1 MSLGGLWYLANRGG
15 AELPLMTPAVAQ
27 TPAVEPVQETSAP
40 AAADLKS
47 TSPLWDATATRNIGM
62 GALFAQLEAGAESQ
76 KGDASIAGVVVD
88 KQGNPMSGMNV
99 ISGGDLFDRPLP
111 SIKTD
116 GEGKFS
122 ATELIPGEY
131 KIMAVPA
138 VSGGAGIDSGYQ
150 KVTLKQGQSL
160 GDIRLV
166 YEGATN
172 RTVSGMVTDSEGNPI
187 AGVRLNSNDMATSSM
202 MFSTHTETGADG
214 RFVLE
219 AREGKRIDVSLS
231 HPLYTEA
238 HFYGWEAGT
247 NDLEIV
253 L

>member
-1 MSLGGLWYLANRGG
+1 
-15 AELPLMTPAVAQ
+15 
-27 TPAVEPVQETSAP
+27 
-40 AAADLKS
+40 
-47 TSPLWDATATRNIGM
+47 
-62 GALFAQLEAGAESQ
+62 
-76 KGDASIAGVVVD
+76 
-88 KQGNPMSGMNV
+88 
-99 ISGGDLFDRPLP
+99 
-111 SIKTD
+111 
-116 GEGKFS
+116 
-122 ATELIPGEY
+122 
-131 KIMAVPA
+131 
-138 VSGGAGIDSGYQ
+138 
-150 KVTLKQGQSL
+150 
-160 GDIRLV
+160 
-166 YEGATN
+166 
-172 RTVSGMVTDSEGNPI
+172 MVTDSEGNPI